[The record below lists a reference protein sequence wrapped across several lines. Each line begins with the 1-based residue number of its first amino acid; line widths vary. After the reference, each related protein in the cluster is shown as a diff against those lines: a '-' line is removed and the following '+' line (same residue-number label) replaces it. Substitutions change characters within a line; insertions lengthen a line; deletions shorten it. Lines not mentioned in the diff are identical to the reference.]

1 MGIIK
6 RIVGVLCMILAP
18 TAAWLLTNEG
28 IKKIASA
35 SEADKTSATTQW
47 LILIVIFLPVM
58 AGLLLFGWYAVKG
71 EFEDISS

>member
-18 TAAWLLTNEG
+18 VAAWLLTSEG
-28 IKKIASA
+28 IKKIAA
-35 SEADKTSATTQW
+35 ATPADKTTTTTQW
-47 LILIVIFLPVM
+47 LILIIIFLPVM

-71 EFEDISS
+71 EFEEVVS

>member
-18 TAAWLLTNEG
+18 VAAWLLTSEG
-28 IKKIASA
+28 IKKMAA
-35 SEADKTSATTQW
+35 AAPADKTNTTTQW
-47 LILIVIFLPVM
+47 LILIIIFLPVM

-71 EFEDISS
+71 EFEDVTS